1 MILELSLRDLK
12 RIYYVDLLVS
22 KYYQTS
28 LYSFCTKYK
37 YDEFFLYIIKKV
49 TDNDYYDKMGRLEI
63 NIDSDALI
71 DKYYKVE
78 SKFSYGSDNRG
89 VIERVVSLGVNWV
102 VEDIIV
108 HKSSSVF
115 ILTGCDNTRDLLINN
130 INSTPDI
137 RYVGKGE
144 SYYVEVCSDF
154 TTFMVKNRRYDLRKL
169 KYCKLEDLLLI
180 EKKKTILLF
189 IDVVNKKYYR
199 TWFRPKSYEYHNK
212 YGYNTISYE
221 FDSEV
226 EFKELDK
233 LFEGCK
239 LCQLNPSLY
248 SNFNVVSEVKKP
260 TNNKCYD
267 DSLDDGYWD
276 SLLKSEP
283 AYIKKGII
291 DSDMGMEKDEEST
304 ESDLDSGF
312 EVLPDNTWTPFSGSE
327 DSGYTPIDNPFGEQD
342 SPF

>member
-22 KYYQTS
+22 KYYQMS
-28 LYSFCTKYK
+28 LYSFCMKYK
-37 YDEFFLYIIKKV
+37 YDDFFLHIIKKV
-49 TDNDYYDKMGRLEI
+49 TDNDYYDKLGRLEI
-63 NIDSDALI
+63 SIDSDALI
-71 DKYYKVE
+71 EKYYQVE
-78 SKFSYGSDNRG
+78 SKFSYGADNRG

-102 VEDIIV
+102 VEDVLV

-115 ILTGCDNTRDLLINN
+115 ILTGCDNTRNLLINT

-137 RYVGKGE
+137 RYVGTGE

-154 TTFMVKNRRYDLRKL
+154 TTFMSKNNRYDLRKL

-189 IDVVNKKYYR
+189 VDVVNKKYHR
-199 TWFRPKSYEYHNK
+199 MWFRPKSYEYHNK

-221 FDSEV
+221 FDSGI
-226 EFKELDK
+226 EFKDLDK

-239 LCQLNPSLY
+239 TCQPNPSLY
-248 SNFNVVSEVKKP
+248 SNFNVVAETKKP
-260 TNNKCYD
+260 MTTNYHND
-267 DSLDDGYWD
+267 LDEGYWD
-276 SLLKSEP
+276 SLFQNAPTYVKNSVSSIENNDLGVEQSAESIKS
-283 AYIKKGII
+283 
-291 DSDMGMEKDEEST
+291 D
-304 ESDLDSGF
+304 F
-312 EVLPDNTWTPFSGSE
+312 EVLPNETWTPFTGSE
-327 DSGYTPIDNPFGEQD
+327 DRSYTPIDNPFGEQD